1 MCPVS
6 EMENG
11 RWLEPITFK
20 LLLLSWR
27 TEAQRWWVTWPTSH
41 SKLRVRAGTRW
52 VNLKSGSSLGACPRH
67 IWTWIPDQG
76 WVPRQLWD
84 HIGEKRNF
92 LLWKI
97 SKINNAERRT
107 QWSPVYPSPRLNNHQ
122 HFANFPS
129 FELTPSPLTPQ
140 KLSEQSPV
148 HP

>member
-20 LLLLSWR
+20 LLLSWG
-27 TEAQRWWVTWPTSH
+27 TESQRRRVTWPTSH
-41 SKLRVRAGTRW
+41 SKLRVRVGTRRA
-52 VNLKSGSSLGACPRH
+52 NLKSGSSLGTCPGH

-76 WVPRQLWD
+76 CVTGQLWD
-84 HIGEKRNF
+84 HTGEKRNF

-97 SKINNAERRT
+97 SKINKAGRRK
-107 QWSPVYPSPRLNNHQ
+107 QWSPVCPSPRLNNHQ
-122 HFANFPS
+122 HFANLPS
-129 FELTPSPLTPQ
+129 FELTPSPLTPLE
-140 KLSEQSPV
+140 LSEQSPV